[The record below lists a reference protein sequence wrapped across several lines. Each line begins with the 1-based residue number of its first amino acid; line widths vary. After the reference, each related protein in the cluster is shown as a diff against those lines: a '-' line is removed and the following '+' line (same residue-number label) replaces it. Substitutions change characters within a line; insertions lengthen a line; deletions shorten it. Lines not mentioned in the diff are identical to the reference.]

1 MWKRKKIEIQNQI
14 QIIRE
19 NLYDLLEVQTIY
31 HTRKDIFIKGV
42 PYASVDNWKEMASS
56 RLSSIGYFVKFEQLD
71 PTEPASVVVLHVGKL
86 EDQKKAQIPWTNII
100 LFLLTVFTT
109 FLAGALMNQVN
120 PFSHPL
126 LILKGASFAVPLL
139 LILTFHEFGHYVE
152 SRING
157 IKVSLPYFIP
167 GPTLFGTFGAVI
179 KSKSPFKT
187 RRDLLD
193 VGAAGPIAGFVVAV
207 IVIIVG
213 LSHSEI
219 VEEVSEQGLILGESL
234 IFKFLSWVVLKD
246 IPEGYGVL
254 LSPSAFAGWAGIL
267 VTMLNLLP
275 IGQLDGGH
283 IMYALLGRNQR
294 KVATVVTL
302 SLIPLGYFLWE
313 GWFVW
318 VVLVLLIKIGH
329 PPTLNDQLPLD
340 TKRKVIG
347 WLAMVIFI
355 LSFTPVPIK

>member
-1 MWKRKKIEIQNQI
+1 MWKRKKIDIKNRIQT
-14 QIIRE
+14 IRE
-19 NLYDLLEVQTIY
+19 ALYDVLEIQTIY
-31 HTRKDIFIKGV
+31 HSRKDIFIKAF
-42 PYASVDNWKEMASS
+42 PYPPIDNWKEMVES
-56 RLSSIGYFVKFEQLD
+56 RLSALGYFVEFDQLD
-71 PTEPASVVVLHVGKL
+71 PTGTNGPVVLHIGKL
-86 EDQKKAQIPWTNII
+86 EDRRKTQIPWTNII

-139 LILTFHEFGHYVE
+139 LILTFHEFGHYIE
-152 SRING
+152 SRRAG

-213 LSHSEI
+213 LSHSQI
-219 VEEVSEQGLILGESL
+219 VEEVSGEGLILGESL
-234 IFKFLSWVVLKD
+234 IFKFLSWMVLKD
-246 IPEGYGVL
+246 VPEGYNVL
-254 LSPSAFAGWAGIL
+254 LSPTAFAGWAGIL

-283 IMYALLGRNQR
+283 IMYALLGKNQR
-294 KVATVVTL
+294 KVATVVTF
-302 SLIPLGYFLWE
+302 SLIPLGFFLWM

-318 VVLVLLIKIGH
+318 VALVLLIKIGH
-329 PPTLNDQLPLD
+329 PPTLNDQVPLD
-340 TKRKVIG
+340 TKRKVVG
-347 WLAMVIFI
+347 WLAMFIFV
-355 LSFTPVPIK
+355 LSFTPIPIK